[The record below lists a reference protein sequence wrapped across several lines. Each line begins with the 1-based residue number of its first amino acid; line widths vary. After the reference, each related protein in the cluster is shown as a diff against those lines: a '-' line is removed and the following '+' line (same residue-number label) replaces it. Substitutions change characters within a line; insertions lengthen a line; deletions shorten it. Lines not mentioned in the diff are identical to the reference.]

1 MPVYTVGID
10 LGGTNIKAAVF
21 DENSRIVGEI
31 SDRTDAAKG
40 PSHVL
45 KKIKHLVRQMLQELK
60 ADDAE
65 VACMGL
71 GIPGLLDPK
80 EGLSIFSPN
89 FPAWENIHVVK
100 EMNNEFSFP
109 VYIDNDVRV
118 NLYGEWY
125 FGAGK
130 GFSNIVLITL
140 GTGLGSGI
148 VVDGN
153 VLYGTT
159 ASAGEI
165 GHMNM
170 YREGR
175 PCRCGSSGC
184 LGRYVS
190 AVGMVRTFTERLEQ
204 GQTSLI
210 QGWVGGN
217 DQQITAKMISDAY
230 DLGDGLA
237 MEVMHE
243 TGRMLGFGL
252 SNAIN
257 LFNPE
262 LVIIGGGMAAAG
274 DRLLRT
280 VRDTVQQHSLQLSS
294 QVCHIVQAKLSERAG
309 VYGAAAYAKRRLS
322 AGF

>member
-1 MPVYTVGID
+1 MSVYTVGID

-21 DENSRIVGEI
+21 DENRRIVRER
-31 SDRTDAAKG
+31 SDRTNAEGG

-45 KKIKHLVRQMLQELK
+45 NKIKHIVRQMLQELK
-60 ADDAE
+60 ANDAD

-89 FPAWENIHVVK
+89 FPDWENVHVVK

-109 VYIDNDVRV
+109 IYIDNDVRV

-210 QGWVGGN
+210 QGWVGGSY
-217 DQQITAKMISDAY
+217 QKITAKMISDAY
-230 DLGDGLA
+230 DLGDNLA

-262 LVIIGGGMAAAG
+262 LIIIGGGMAAAG
-274 DRLLRT
+274 DRLLCT
-280 VRDTVQQHSLQLSS
+280 VRETVQQHSLQLSS
-294 QVCHIVQAKLSERAG
+294 QACKVVQAELGERAG

-322 AGF
+322 ASS